1 MAKIVEFER
10 IGGPEQLRL
19 VDREVPAPGPGEVQV
34 DIKAAGLNRAELLHL
49 AGQYLMDP
57 VLPSKIGMEGAG
69 VVRAVGAGVD
79 GVAVGDEVAVTPNM
93 SPDRYGVVGET
104 ANVPAAALQPKSA
117 GASFVDTAAFW
128 MAYPTAYGGL
138 VQAGGLRQG
147 AGQSVVIPAASSSV
161 GIAAIQV
168 AKAHGATAIAT
179 TRTRAKADRIRALGA
194 DHVIATAEED
204 LEARVREITGGKGFD
219 IAFDPVAGPFVE
231 TLAAAAAREARIV
244 LYGLLSGAATPL
256 PLLTMLTKGLTVRTF
271 HVGFDLFAYPDRLA
285 AARDHLLPGLDS
297 GAYTPVIDSTF
308 PLDEAA
314 KAYERLASNRQ
325 LGKVVI
331 AVP

>member
-1 MAKIVEFER
+1 MAKIIEFEKV
-10 IGGPEQLRL
+10 GGPDQLKL
-19 VDREVPAPGPGEVQV
+19 VDRDVPAPGPGEVQV
-34 DIKAAGLNRAELLHL
+34 DIRAAGLNRAELMYL
-49 AGQYLMDP
+49 AGQYLMAP

-79 GVAVGDEVAVTPNM
+79 GVAAGDEVAITPNM

-161 GIAAIQV
+161 GIAAIQI

-179 TRTRAKADRIRALGA
+179 TRSRAKADQIRDLGA
-194 DHVIATAEED
+194 DHVVATAEED
-204 LEARVREITGGKGFD
+204 LEARVKEITDGKGFD

-231 TLAAAAAREARIV
+231 TLAAAAGREARIV

-256 PLLTMLTKGLTVRTF
+256 PLLTMLAKGLTVRTF

-285 AARDHLLPGLDS
+285 AARDRLLPGLNS
-297 GAYTPVIDSTF
+297 GAYKPVIDSTF
-308 PLDEAA
+308 PLDDAA
-314 KAYERLASNRQ
+314 KAYERLASNQQ

-331 AVP
+331 EVS